1 MRPAMYV
8 GGTDSEALHRLVLE
22 LLDNAV
28 DEAIAGFAREIRV
41 ELDQACSVQDDGR
54 GIPQEALA
62 EGVVPV
68 VLLTTLHSGAKF
80 GGGAYQ
86 LTGGLHGVGLSCV
99 NALSERLELQTWRDG
114 QRMTVA
120 CERGQPSP
128 PSVDP
133 HPGHGTRVSFS
144 PDRTVMDVDVR
155 WQPERVVSR
164 ARELAFLL
172 PGVTLTVA
180 EPGGEHRFHSRDGLG
195 ALAQELTR
203 TRVPLHPEP
212 IVLGGEQA
220 GLRVDAGL
228 QWTSLYADDTRAWVN
243 TVLTPNGG
251 THVNGAHRAVFEVI
265 RRLHARIGGS
275 PLRLTAR
282 DTREGLTC
290 ALSVWLAEP
299 QFDGQTKERLVNA
312 HASEAVQQVVEGLLQ
327 AWFDAHPTVAQVVVD
342 KAREAARARQAAL
355 RARDRDGHGQELTIR
370 HHSDQRVIDDDTY
383 RTQFGIRSANW
394 HASAEWIANAELLAE
409 HGRMARVAPDAQLLD
424 VCCGSGVV
432 GAAFKPYVG
441 HTTGLDITPEMTV
454 LARQRLD
461 EVVLGTV
468 FDIPFPQ
475 DRFDIVVNREVM
487 HLFPH
492 PEKML
497 AEVRRVLK
505 PGGQFVFGQIVP
517 FGPED
522 APWMHRIFAKKQPLL
537 HHMFLHEDLLALLD
551 RAGFQV
557 VETAEH
563 TLWEWID
570 VWIDTWETS
579 ALHRHEIRELYYNA
593 PAEVR
598 AIHPIEITSE
608 GRIRDL
614 WRWVI
619 YSCTVP

>member
-28 DEAIAGFAREIRV
+28 DEAIAGHARDIRV
-41 ELDQACSVQDDGR
+41 ELGQACTVQDDGR
-54 GIPQEALA
+54 GIPHQARS
-62 EGVVPV
+62 EGGPVVPI

-80 GGGAYQ
+80 GGGAYE

-114 QRMTVA
+114 QRMTVS
-120 CERGQPSP
+120 CEGGQPGP
-128 PSVDP
+128 PVVEAAA
-133 HPGHGTRVSFS
+133 GRGTRVTFT
-144 PDRTVMDVDVR
+144 PDRSVMDADVR
-155 WQPERVVSR
+155 WQPERVVGR

-180 EPGGEHRFHSRDGLG
+180 EPGGEHRFCSDEGLG
-195 ALAQELTR
+195 ALTQELTR

-212 IVLGGEQA
+212 IVLSGDSRGV
-220 GLRVDAGL
+220 RVDAGL

-243 TVLTPNGG
+243 TVLTPGGG
-251 THVNGAHRAVFEVI
+251 THVNGAHRAVFEVV

-275 PLRLTAR
+275 PLRLTSR

-312 HASEAVQQVVEGLLQ
+312 QANEAVQTLVEAHLQ
-327 AWFDAHPTVAQVVVD
+327 AWFDEHPTVAQVVVD
-342 KAREAARARQAAL
+342 KAREAARARQAAN
-355 RARDRDGHGQELTIR
+355 RARERIR
-370 HHSDQRVIDDDTY
+370 HHSDQLVIDDDTY

-394 HASAEWIANAELLAE
+394 HDSAEWIANAELLAE

-441 HTTGLDITPEMTV
+441 HTTGLDITPEMAA

-557 VETAEH
+557 METAEH

-598 AIHPIEITSE
+598 DIHPIEITAE

-614 WRWVI
+614 WRWVV
-619 YSCTVP
+619 YSCRVP